1 MKRLG
6 VIIPSSN
13 TTVEK
18 EFSAALHGSEV
29 SLHYARIP
37 LKDVTVKALEEMEKQ
52 NVIAA
57 KLLKDAAVD
66 LVVFACTSG
75 SLIKGLGYDL
85 RIAQEISKAAGC
97 PAVATSSAVVDALK
111 TLKARKIALATPYI
125 MEVAD
130 REVEFLQKSGFE
142 VVSNQSLGIMENLK
156 IGQLTLQDAQD
167 IAKRASSKLADAIL
181 VSCTNFRTFEAL
193 PSLERQLAKPV
204 VSSNSAT
211 LWTALN
217 ALNVRPKLGLGK
229 LFKTTATA

>member
-75 SLIKGLGYDL
+75 SLVKGLGYDL

-130 REVEFLQKSGFE
+130 REAEFLQKSGFE